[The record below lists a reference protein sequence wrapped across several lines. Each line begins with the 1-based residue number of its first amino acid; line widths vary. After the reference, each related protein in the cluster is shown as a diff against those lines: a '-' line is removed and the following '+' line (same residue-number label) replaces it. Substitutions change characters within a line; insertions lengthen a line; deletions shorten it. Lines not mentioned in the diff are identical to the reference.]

1 VNERQASERPISY
14 PPGFA
19 ATEPDRRALTVLLH
33 LPSLTPIRLGL
44 LAQSHPTATACLNA
58 VRRGA
63 TGSRADR
70 DRARSMDAGE
80 AADRVRS
87 CGAKLVAVGD
97 AGYPPELLDLHDPPA
112 GLFVRGRDVCELAPR
127 VAIVGARNC
136 SPTGREVAREI
147 AGGLAQA
154 GVCVVSGGARGID
167 VAAHMGALAG
177 GGSTVAVLGCG
188 IDTVYPRQHRRLLEQ
203 ISREFAL
210 VSEYPPGT
218 PAEPFRF
225 PARNRI
231 VAALGR
237 AVVIVEGALG
247 SGSMIT
253 AVHALDV
260 GREVFA
266 VPGAVTSALS
276 AVPLRLIREGAR
288 MIRGAQDLMED
299 LGWQPAPPEKGPP
312 DGRSPQLNGAGSPPG
327 LFPDEHTVWRILGA
341 ALTLDQVAALTGMPL
356 PAVLSAL
363 ARLELRGLVRE
374 TGGRYERR
382 FRPGASP

>member
-1 VNERQASERPISY
+1 VSEPKGSKQPISY

-19 ATEPDRRALTVLLH
+19 ATAADRQALIVLLH
-33 LPSLTPIRLGL
+33 LPSLTPARLGL
-44 LAQSHPTATACLNA
+44 LARSRPTATACLRA
-58 VRRGA
+58 VRRDA
-63 TGSRADR
+63 AGSQADR

-87 CGAKLVAVGD
+87 CGARLVAVGD
-97 AGYPPELLDLHDPPA
+97 PDYPTELLDLHDPPA
-112 GLFVRGRDVCELAPR
+112 GMFVRGRDLCELAPR

-136 SPTGREVAREI
+136 SPTGREVSKAIARD
-147 AGGLAQA
+147 LAQA

-167 VAAHMGALAG
+167 GSAHMGALAG
-177 GGSTVAVLGCG
+177 GGPTVAVLGCG
-188 IDTVYPRQHRRLLEQ
+188 IDVAYPRQHRRLLEQ

-225 PARNRI
+225 PARNRL
-231 VAALGR
+231 VAALSR

-253 AVHALDV
+253 AGHALEI

-276 AVPLRLIREGAR
+276 AVPLGLIREGAT
-288 MIRGAQDLMED
+288 MIRDAADLMED
-299 LGWQPAPPEKGPP
+299 LSWLPSSA
-312 DGRSPQLNGAGSPPG
+312 NAGLSTPGEGSSPPG
-327 LFPDEHTVWRILGA
+327 LSRDEETVWRVLGA
-341 ALTLDQVAALTGMPL
+341 ALTLDQVSALTGMPL
-356 PAVLSAL
+356 PAALSTL
-363 ARLELRGLVRE
+363 SRLELRGAVWE
-374 TGGRYERR
+374 VGGRYERR
-382 FRPGASP
+382 FRPRPSS